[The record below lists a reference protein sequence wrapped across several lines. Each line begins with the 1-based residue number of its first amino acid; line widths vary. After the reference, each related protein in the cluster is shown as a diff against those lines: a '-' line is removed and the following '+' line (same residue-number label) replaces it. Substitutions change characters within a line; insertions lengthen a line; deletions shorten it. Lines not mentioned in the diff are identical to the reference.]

1 MDTLKWTG
9 FILVALMILL
19 ILVASVAR
27 LIHYFY
33 GRITTK
39 AGISEKTYV
48 SIGSQEQYLHITGKD
63 RNNPIMLLLHGGPGG
78 PDGFINYPFTKYLME
93 DYTVVYWNQ
102 RGCGRTFFRNKKSD
116 PQNETATFEQ
126 ALKDLDELVDYLRNR
141 FKKERVILFGHS
153 YGTLL
158 GSSYAMQ
165 HPGKVEKYI
174 GVGQMVSM
182 ESEIFSYR
190 DALEKA
196 KKKGDDTK
204 DMEAAGQ
211 AFIQDK
217 TMPNM
222 INLRMQVNKYHKVPK
237 CANQIWLGLASPH
250 MNIADVRWFLKSIN
264 HKKYMY
270 INRHLFDYVL
280 QADVRD
286 YGLEYKMP
294 VVFLSGACDWI
305 TPAEVTRTY
314 CEEIQA
320 PWKAFD
326 TLEACGHAPQLDSPK
341 AFCDK
346 LKHALKKSKEK
357 SRMQRME
364 AK

>member
-1 MDTLKWTG
+1 MAVREVL
-9 FILVALMILL
+9 
-19 ILVASVAR
+19 
-27 LIHYFY
+27 
-33 GRITTK
+33 
-39 AGISEKTYV
+39 
-48 SIGSQEQYLHITGKD
+48 
-63 RNNPIMLLLHGGPGG
+63 
-78 PDGFINYPFTKYLME
+78 
-93 DYTVVYWNQ
+93 
-102 RGCGRTFFRNKKSD
+102 
-116 PQNETATFEQ
+116 TATFEQ
-126 ALKDLDELVDYLRNR
+126 ALKDLDELVAYLCNR

-190 DALEKA
+190 DAIEKV

-204 DMEAAGQ
+204 AMEAAGQ

-250 MNIADVRWFLKSIN
+250 MNIADVR
-264 HKKYMY
+264 
-270 INRHLFDYVL
+270 
-280 QADVRD
+280 D
-286 YGLEYKMP
+286 YGLEYQMP

-326 TLEACGHAPQLDSPK
+326 TLEACGHAPQLDNPK
-341 AFCDK
+341 EFCNK
-346 LKHALKKSKEK
+346 LKHALKKFEEK
-357 SRMQRME
+357 SRMQRIE